1 MKKMLVIIA
10 MFSFMVAGEMGL
22 SAYGGLGLANMST
35 DSDITDAID
44 FGMKPGLTLGVT
56 YDKFPVIV
64 GGGLSFRG
72 SVWSA
77 TGMEDITVKMTYL
90 DLLALYPYAVGPGN
104 IMAGLNI
111 GINLSA
117 TYEYDGETEDMEDV
131 SALDYGL
138 YFGYAY
144 PINEMMSVNAGYY
157 LGLANFDDSD
167 SDDKWNH
174 NGILLTVGYALPY

>member
-35 DSDITDAID
+35 DGDAPWDYGI
-44 FGMKPGLTLGVT
+44 KPGITLGVT

-77 TGMEDITVKMTYL
+77 TGMEDMTLKMTYL

-117 TYEYDGETEDMEDV
+117 TREQDGESDDMEDV

-157 LGLANFDDSD
+157 LGLANFDGSD

-174 NGILLTVGYALPY
+174 NGIQLTVGYALPY